1 MTDCYQ
7 RQFSIVTSFNSTFA
21 IGWLPRRGS
30 QIFSSKNYKNFEI
43 EFEFMSIVIQPQEN
57 LDQRA
62 ATALRVKLS
71 KLAQTQHSR
80 WLIDLSKVKAVG
92 NVGLVTLVEA
102 DKFAKK
108 TGRRLSLYNLRES
121 VQYILAITE
130 LDRQLDI
137 LDRYEDVGV
146 AAEKVAV

>member
-1 MTDCYQ
+1 
-7 RQFSIVTSFNSTFA
+7 
-21 IGWLPRRGS
+21 
-30 QIFSSKNYKNFEI
+30 
-43 EFEFMSIVIQPQEN
+43 MSIVIQPQEN

>member
-1 MTDCYQ
+1 
-7 RQFSIVTSFNSTFA
+7 
-21 IGWLPRRGS
+21 
-30 QIFSSKNYKNFEI
+30 
-43 EFEFMSIVIQPQEN
+43 MSIVIQPQED
-57 LDQRA
+57 LDLRA

-80 WLIDLSKVKAVG
+80 WLIDLSKVNTVG

-108 TGRRLSLYNLRES
+108 TGRRLSLCNLRES

-130 LDRQLDI
+130 LDRQFDI
-137 LDRYEDVGV
+137 LDGYADVGV
-146 AAEKVAV
+146 DGEKIAV